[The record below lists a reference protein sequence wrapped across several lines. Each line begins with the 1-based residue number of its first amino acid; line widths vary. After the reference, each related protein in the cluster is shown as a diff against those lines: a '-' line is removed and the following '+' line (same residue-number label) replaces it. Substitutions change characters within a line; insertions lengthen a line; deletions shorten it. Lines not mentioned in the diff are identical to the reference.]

1 MAEIITSDGFGVA
14 MGKCIKR
21 YAIRKILEN
30 GAFDG
35 DGATQ
40 VIAAALA
47 TKEGDK
53 ILASLEEKLERFHNQ
68 VATRDYSIASLT
80 ADSCCSIR
88 RSYLPAAPKS
98 VRCENQV
105 LRALLVIR
113 CGIMGSLFAFFNGLL
128 INILYIA
135 NGTTTQKYI

>member
-1 MAEIITSDGFGVA
+1 MAEITTSDSFGIA

-21 YAIRKILEN
+21 YAIRKILEI

-35 DGATQ
+35 DGSTQ
-40 VIAAALA
+40 VLAQALA
-47 TKEGDK
+47 AKKGEK
-53 ILASLEEKLERFHNQ
+53 ILVSLEEKPERFHNQ
-68 VATRDYSIASLT
+68 VATPDSSIAPLT

-105 LRALLVIR
+105 LRVLLGIP
-113 CGIMGSLFAFFNGLL
+113 CGIKGSLFASV
-128 INILYIA
+128 
-135 NGTTTQKYI
+135 